1 MYILI
6 LFLAAVQVYSSC
18 QFAFSPVPSIYQHI
32 QEVSRH
38 FICTSNFKL
47 SFDWNFEVLNF
58 LCTSVPQLRGDWKA
72 GKDKPKFRV
81 TLTSASHVLL
91 QLRGPRKYYVW
102 LEMKSESPAVNF
114 KQDSG
119 PSRYSICMCFHW
131 VSHHVC
137 VCVSVCVCVCV
148 HVCVCECVCV
158 CVCESQCTFEMV
170 ICRDSSIQTVAVVLP
185 QLHLQRGIEGCYLWT
200 TERTKRESIC

>member
-91 QLRGPRKYYVW
+91 QLRGPCVVRNGLSHPQSINYVW

-119 PSRYSICMCFHW
+119 PSVGT
-131 VSHHVC
+131 VSQVWGVLIHP
-137 VCVSVCVCVCV
+137 
-148 HVCVCECVCV
+148 
-158 CVCESQCTFEMV
+158 SQCTDL
-170 ICRDSSIQTVAVVLP
+170 R
-185 QLHLQRGIEGCYLWT
+185 
-200 TERTKRESIC
+200 